1 MIAASI
7 VLPTLIVPSSAMAEE
22 APRTSVTVADDIP
35 LAADTM
41 NRTVTEG
48 WGSADTGGSYT
59 ASPEKAGAVKDGTAT
74 LVSPAPGQTASMTL
88 DSVVT
93 RDVLSHVDVALPHL
107 PVEGSEAYVSSFARG
122 DAENSY
128 AVVLI
133 VDSDGTS
140 ELVLERKQKSVDDA
154 NESGGDDAES
164 TDDNGESADGDR
176 NFLETTFV
184 TVPGPQVKAGEP
196 VSVEFSVVG
205 TDTVELGAKAWTVGT
220 EAPESWMAFA
230 QDTESDHLTEA
241 GAVGVS
247 VSSPRDGEVS
257 PIEFDNLL
265 IEEIP
270 ASPTDSQEPS
280 LESAVTVENEAET
293 EVESL
298 EVLDSVP
305 SMISDSPSVDALE
318 AEPSVDVLGMEPLTA
333 QSSRSSSAAVAP
345 MAAAQ
350 AAKNVLAADTMNR
363 SVSEGWGSATTGGKY
378 TSSAKKIGSVS
389 GGRAILV
396 SPAPG
401 RTATMTLDDVKA
413 QDVVSSIDVSLPTLP
428 ASGSKVYITHFA
440 RGTNGTSY
448 GVMLMVESTG
458 KSYVILQRKNDSDET
473 KFKTAAGPQL
483 KAGQAVTLELS
494 IEGTKSV
501 KLGAKAWKAGTKAPT
516 AMMVA
521 ATDTAA
527 DRITK
532 AGPVG
537 VSVYAS
543 ASGKVTP
550 VTFDNLATNSIQA
563 TPTPKPTPTPTPKPT
578 PTPSP
583 SVKVPGGGTISTPNY
598 TGRRLQSGSAQLSSL
613 NYPIP
618 SSAVYVAPNGSDSN
632 KGTKASP
639 FKTISAATKAA
650 KANGT
655 VVVRGGVYHESVLVY
670 PHDGLTVQAYPKE
683 TVWLDGS
690 EQVTGWSKSG
700 NVWVKSNWTTFFDNS
715 PTYKKGAPD
724 STVESWQWVNPSYPM
739 ASYPDQIWVD
749 NIPLKQV
756 GSRSAVTAGTFYVD
770 RSAKQ
775 LVMGTDP
782 TNKRVDVSTLSEA
795 MSVRATNSVI
805 RGIGVRRYATSVPQ
819 MGAVSTYFNGVT
831 LENMMIVD
839 NATTGLFVGAKNVT
853 VRNVTLRNNG
863 LLGMGANNAD
873 NLKVESLFSE
883 KNNSQRFNRAP
894 VSGAMKITRSRQ
906 ISVTGSSF
914 INNYGQGPWFDESV
928 YNITF
933 ADNDS
938 VNNEGNGVVFELSDT
953 VKAVN
958 NLIMDNS
965 LKGMLVSCT
974 GNVEIWNNTF
984 VGNNGSLDVVQDE
997 RRASNLSAAG
1007 HDKRQPLPDPTMPW
1021 ITKNVTLVNNVFSQ
1035 SKGEAVIRVNDWSK
1049 EFKSTDLLSKSE
1061 GNLFHTASSS
1071 LPIATWYPDAKKWT
1085 VYKTF
1090 AAYQSATGRDSS
1102 STAVVGTSPLTVQ
1115 FNLTS
1120 SYKSRASKALP
1131 ITTTIANSSS
1141 GL

>member
-1 MIAASI
+1 MYPTTMIRLRRAVTSVIAASI

-93 RDVLSHVDVALPHL
+93 RDVLSRVDVALPHL

-140 ELVLERKQKSVDDA
+140 ELVLERKQKSV
-154 NESGGDDAES
+154 DDAES

-413 QDVVSSIDVSLPTLP
+413 QDVVSSIDVSLPALP
-428 ASGSKVYITHFA
+428 ASEA
-440 RGTNGTSY
+440 R
-448 GVMLMVESTG
+448 
-458 KSYVILQRKNDSDET
+458 
-473 KFKTAAGPQL
+473 
-483 KAGQAVTLELS
+483 
-494 IEGTKSV
+494 
-501 KLGAKAWKAGTKAPT
+501 
-516 AMMVA
+516 
-521 ATDTAA
+521 
-527 DRITK
+527 
-532 AGPVG
+532 
-537 VSVYAS
+537 
-543 ASGKVTP
+543 
-550 VTFDNLATNSIQA
+550 
-563 TPTPKPTPTPTPKPT
+563 
-578 PTPSP
+578 
-583 SVKVPGGGTISTPNY
+583 
-598 TGRRLQSGSAQLSSL
+598 
-613 NYPIP
+613 
-618 SSAVYVAPNGSDSN
+618 
-632 KGTKASP
+632 
-639 FKTISAATKAA
+639 
-650 KANGT
+650 
-655 VVVRGGVYHESVLVY
+655 
-670 PHDGLTVQAYPKE
+670 
-683 TVWLDGS
+683 
-690 EQVTGWSKSG
+690 
-700 NVWVKSNWTTFFDNS
+700 
-715 PTYKKGAPD
+715 
-724 STVESWQWVNPSYPM
+724 
-739 ASYPDQIWVD
+739 
-749 NIPLKQV
+749 
-756 GSRSAVTAGTFYVD
+756 
-770 RSAKQ
+770 
-775 LVMGTDP
+775 
-782 TNKRVDVSTLSEA
+782 
-795 MSVRATNSVI
+795 
-805 RGIGVRRYATSVPQ
+805 
-819 MGAVSTYFNGVT
+819 
-831 LENMMIVD
+831 
-839 NATTGLFVGAKNVT
+839 
-853 VRNVTLRNNG
+853 
-863 LLGMGANNAD
+863 
-873 NLKVESLFSE
+873 
-883 KNNSQRFNRAP
+883 
-894 VSGAMKITRSRQ
+894 
-906 ISVTGSSF
+906 
-914 INNYGQGPWFDESV
+914 
-928 YNITF
+928 
-933 ADNDS
+933 
-938 VNNEGNGVVFELSDT
+938 
-953 VKAVN
+953 
-958 NLIMDNS
+958 
-965 LKGMLVSCT
+965 C
-974 GNVEIWNNTF
+974 
-984 VGNNGSLDVVQDE
+984 
-997 RRASNLSAAG
+997 
-1007 HDKRQPLPDPTMPW
+1007 
-1021 ITKNVTLVNNVFSQ
+1021 
-1035 SKGEAVIRVNDWSK
+1035 
-1049 EFKSTDLLSKSE
+1049 
-1061 GNLFHTASSS
+1061 
-1071 LPIATWYPDAKKWT
+1071 
-1085 VYKTF
+1085 
-1090 AAYQSATGRDSS
+1090 
-1102 STAVVGTSPLTVQ
+1102 TSPISPVE
-1115 FNLTS
+1115 
-1120 SYKSRASKALP
+1120 RMARRM
-1131 ITTTIANSSS
+1131 
-1141 GL
+1141 GLC